1 MWDHTFNHIIPRNA
15 LKMYLIFNNWAD
27 LPYMFPLL
35 WLLTG
40 EKPSIWV
47 SWLKFSHLHFKVW
60 DNSIVRMAVGKED
73 DFKQLEFSLDTSTL
87 LGCGSTGRQLE
98 SCRWGWS
105 HLKLWGDLFPQT
117 CLESVVCCV
126 VHLYW
131 LIITH
136 CEIFRN
142 LVSSLL
148 NLKLN
153 TDFQLYKLH

>member
-1 MWDHTFNHIIPRNA
+1 MLWDHTFNHIIPRNA

-60 DNSIVRMAVGKED
+60 DDCIVRMAVGKKD

-117 CLESVVCCV
+117 CLESVVCCGSFV
-126 VHLYW
+126 LAYNNSLWNFQKLCKLFVKLPIKYRFS
-131 LIITH
+131 IT
-136 CEIFRN
+136 
-142 LVSSLL
+142 
-148 NLKLN
+148 
-153 TDFQLYKLH
+153 